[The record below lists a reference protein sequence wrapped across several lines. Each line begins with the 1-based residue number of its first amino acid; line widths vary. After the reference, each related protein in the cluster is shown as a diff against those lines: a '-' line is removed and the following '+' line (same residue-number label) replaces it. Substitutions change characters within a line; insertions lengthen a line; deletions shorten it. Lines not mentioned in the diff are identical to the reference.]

1 MLQTMLLP
9 VGASPQHLGC
19 FTATHKAVSAQE
31 VPMQRTSN
39 NSSSSR
45 RISIGSERIFLFR
58 GGSSIDTTTS
68 SSELV
73 GFSAETNVETT
84 MKDSGR
90 MTRDVWVNPSGS
102 DSFRTQDLPP
112 IISDRKDQNTLL
124 KKYLW
129 VSPDRKVQAGKISWP
144 ERRSAM
150 MDLQTAD
157 DVVAALSRFVLV
169 PNPITPPP
177 KSSNQFQNFLNESIS
192 RQWIFD
198 TKGWSYDCH

>member
-1 MLQTMLLP
+1 
-9 VGASPQHLGC
+9 
-19 FTATHKAVSAQE
+19 
-31 VPMQRTSN
+31 MQRTSN
-39 NSSSSR
+39 SSSSSR

-169 PNPITPPP
+169 PNPIYPPP

-192 RQWIFD
+192 RSLIQRAGLMIVTDDVQISWR
-198 TKGWSYDCH
+198 

>member
-1 MLQTMLLP
+1 VEDEKEGKKLGVMLQTMLLP

-19 FTATHKAVSAQE
+19 FAATHKAASAQE
-31 VPMQRTSN
+31 IPMQRTSN
-39 NSSSSR
+39 SSSSR
-45 RISIGSERIFLFR
+45 KISIGSERTFLFR
-58 GGSSIDTTTS
+58 GGSSIDTTSS

-73 GFSAETNVETT
+73 GFSAEKNVETT
-84 MKDSGR
+84 VKDSGR

-157 DVVAALSRFVLV
+157 DVVAALSWFVLV
-169 PNPITPPP
+169 PNPIPPP
-177 KSSNQFQNFLNESIS
+177 PPPPPGPPNQVPSFRNF
-192 RQWIFD
+192 
-198 TKGWSYDCH
+198 

>member
-1 MLQTMLLP
+1 VEDEKEGKKLGVMLQTMLLP

-19 FTATHKAVSAQE
+19 FAATHKAASAQE
-31 VPMQRTSN
+31 IPMQRTSN
-39 NSSSSR
+39 SSSSR
-45 RISIGSERIFLFR
+45 KISIGSERTFLFR
-58 GGSSIDTTTS
+58 GGSSIDTTSS

-73 GFSAETNVETT
+73 GFSAEKNVETT
-84 MKDSGR
+84 VKDSGR

-169 PNPITPPP
+169 PNPIPPP
-177 KSSNQFQNFLNESIS
+177 PPPPPGPPNQVPSFRNF
-192 RQWIFD
+192 
-198 TKGWSYDCH
+198 